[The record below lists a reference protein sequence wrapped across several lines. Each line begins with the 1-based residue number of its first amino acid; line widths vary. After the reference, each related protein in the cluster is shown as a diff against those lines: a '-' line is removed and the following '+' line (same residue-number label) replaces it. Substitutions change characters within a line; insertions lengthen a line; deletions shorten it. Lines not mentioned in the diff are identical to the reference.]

1 MNDLSSTDSLNMS
14 MALIERME
22 GTPVRGGKTYHDVSQ
37 RIEAFRAFHPRHQIK
52 TDMIANDGKMV
63 VFKASIF
70 DPDGKELATGHAEEV
85 RGSTQVNKTSA
96 LENCETSSI
105 GRALAQMGLHGGEFA
120 SLNEL
125 MGVPDKAAKLQ
136 QWDHYQQGLK
146 NNIHPHPFEETEGF
160 KQIKEV
166 LPNATVT
173 KTQPHGSFLQEHQEK
188 WQSVT
193 TADLLKIAAQ
203 DKAKLGEVLKRWRKE
218 ALAVFEICTTQEQYS
233 QVENRFHAEL
243 TEIRNTGK
251 GGSAWADKCFD
262 AMVPQLTN
270 IAERVSDNEINE
282 KSKVYL

>member
-14 MALIERME
+14 MALIDRME
-22 GTPVRGGKTYHDVSQ
+22 GTPVRGGKKYHDVSQ

-52 TDMIANDGKMV
+52 TDMIANDGKMI

-85 RGSTQVNKTSA
+85 RGSTNVNKTSA

-125 MGVPDKAAKLQ
+125 MGVPDKAEKLQ

-146 NNIHPHPFEETEGF
+146 NNIHPHPFEDTEGF

-173 KTQPHGSFLQEHQEK
+173 KAQPHGSFLQEHQEK

-193 TADLLKIAAQ
+193 TSDLLKIAAQ
-203 DKAKLGEVLKRWRKE
+203 DKAKLGEVLKRWREE
-218 ALAVFEICTTQEQYS
+218 AMAVFEICTTQEQYA
-233 QVENRFHAEL
+233 QVEKRFHAEL

-262 AMVPQLTN
+262 AMVPQLTD

>member
-270 IAERVSDNEINE
+270 IAERASDNEINE

>member
-146 NNIHPHPFEETEGF
+146 NNIHHHPFEETEGF

>member
-1 MNDLSSTDSLNMS
+1 MNDLSSTDSLNLS
-14 MALIERME
+14 MALIDRME
-22 GTPVRGGKTYHDVSQ
+22 GTPVRGGKKYHDVSQ

-52 TDMIANDGKMV
+52 TEMIANDGKMI

-146 NNIHPHPFEETEGF
+146 NNIHPHPFEDTEGF
-160 KQIKEV
+160 RQVKEV

-173 KTQPHGSFLQEHQEK
+173 RTQPHGSFLQEHQEK

-193 TADLLKIAAQ
+193 TADLLKINGQ
-203 DKAKLGEVLKRWRKE
+203 GKAKLGEVLSRWREE
-218 ALAVFEICTTQEQYS
+218 ALAVFEICTTQEQYAE
-233 QVENRFHAEL
+233 VEKRFHAEL
-243 TEIRNTGK
+243 TQIRNTGK
-251 GGSAWADKCFD
+251 GGNAWADKCFE
-262 AMVPQLTN
+262 AMASILN
-270 IAERVSDNEINE
+270 SIAERVSDNEINE

>member
-14 MALIERME
+14 MALIDRME
-22 GTPVRGGKTYHDVSQ
+22 GTPVRGGKKYHDVSQ

-52 TDMIANDGKMV
+52 TEMIANDGKMI

-85 RGSTQVNKTSA
+85 RGSTNVNKTSA

-125 MGVPDKAAKLQ
+125 MGVPDKAEKLQ

-146 NNIHPHPFEETEGF
+146 NNIHPHPFEDTEGF

-166 LPNATVT
+166 LPNATVI

-203 DKAKLGEVLKRWRKE
+203 DKAKLGAVLKLWREE
-218 ALAVFEICTTQEQYS
+218 ALAVFEICTTQEQYAE
-233 QVENRFHAEL
+233 VEKRFHTEL

-251 GGSAWADKCFD
+251 GGSAWADKCFET
-262 AMVPQLTN
+262 MVPQLTN

>member
-270 IAERVSDNEINE
+270 IAERVSDN
-282 KSKVYL
+282 

>member
-14 MALIERME
+14 MALIDRME
-22 GTPVRGGKTYHDVSQ
+22 GTPVRGGKKYHDVSQ

-52 TDMIANDGKMV
+52 TDMISNDGKMI

-85 RGSTQVNKTSA
+85 RGSSNVNKTSA

-125 MGVPDKAAKLQ
+125 MGVPDKAEKLQ

-146 NNIHPHPFEETEGF
+146 NNIHPHAFEETEGF

-173 KTQPHGSFLQEHQEK
+173 KAQPHGTFLEEHQEK

-193 TADLLKIAAQ
+193 TSDLLKIAAQ
-203 DKAKLGEVLKRWRKE
+203 DKAKLGGVLKLWREE
-218 ALAVFEICTTQEQYS
+218 AMAVFEICTTQEQYA
-233 QVENRFHAEL
+233 QVEKRFHAEL

-262 AMVPQLTN
+262 AMVPQLTD

>member
-14 MALIERME
+14 MALIDRME
-22 GTPVRGGKTYHDVSQ
+22 GTPVGGGKKYYDVSQ

-52 TDMIANDGKMV
+52 TEMIENDGKMI

-85 RGSTQVNKTSA
+85 RGSTNVNKTSA

-125 MGVPDKAAKLQ
+125 MGVPDKAEKLQ

-166 LPNATVT
+166 LPNSTVT

-188 WQSVT
+188 WQYVT

-203 DKAKLGEVLKRWRKE
+203 DKAKLGGVLKLWREE
-218 ALAVFEICTTQEQYS
+218 ALAVFEICTTQEQYAE
-233 QVENRFHAEL
+233 VEKRFHAEL

-262 AMVPQLTN
+262 AMVPQLTS

>member
-1 MNDLSSTDSLNMS
+1 MNDLSSTDSLNLS
-14 MALIERME
+14 MALIDRME
-22 GTPVRGGKTYHDVSQ
+22 GTPVRGGKKYHDVSQ

-52 TDMIANDGKMV
+52 TEMIANDGKMI

-146 NNIHPHPFEETEGF
+146 NNIHPHPFEDTEGF
-160 KQIKEV
+160 RQVKEV

-173 KTQPHGSFLQEHQEK
+173 RTQPHGSFLQEHQEK

-193 TADLLKIAAQ
+193 TADLLKINGQ
-203 DKAKLGEVLKRWRKE
+203 GKAKLGEVLSRWREE
-218 ALAVFEICTTQEQYS
+218 ALAVFEICTTQEQYA
-233 QVENRFHAEL
+233 QVEKRFHAEL

>member
-14 MALIERME
+14 MALIDRME
-22 GTPVRGGKTYHDVSQ
+22 GTPVRGGKKYHDVSQ

-52 TDMIANDGKMV
+52 TEMIANDGKMV

-125 MGVPDKAAKLQ
+125 MGVPDKAAKLK

-146 NNIHPHPFEETEGF
+146 NNIHPHPFEDTEGF

-166 LPNATVT
+166 LPNSTVT
-173 KTQPHGSFLQEHQEK
+173 RTQPHGSFLQEHQEK

-193 TADLLKIAAQ
+193 TADLVKIAGQ
-203 DKAKLGEVLKRWRKE
+203 DKAKLGEVLKRWREE
-218 ALAVFEICTTQEQYS
+218 ALAVFEICTTQEQYAE
-233 QVENRFHAEL
+233 VEKRFHAEL
-243 TEIRNTGK
+243 TQIRNTGQ
-251 GGSAWADKCFD
+251 GGNAWADKCFE
-262 AMVPQLTN
+262 AMASPLNN

>member
-14 MALIERME
+14 MALIDRME
-22 GTPVRGGKTYHDVSQ
+22 GTPVRGGKKYHDVSQ

-52 TDMIANDGKMV
+52 TDMIANDGKMI

-85 RGSTQVNKTSA
+85 RGSSNVNKTSA

-125 MGVPDKAAKLQ
+125 MGVPDKAEKLQ

-203 DKAKLGEVLKRWRKE
+203 DKAKLGEVLKRWRDE
-218 ALAVFEICTTQEQYS
+218 ALAVFEICTTQEQYAE
-233 QVENRFHAEL
+233 VEKRFHAEL
-243 TEIRNTGK
+243 TEIRNIGK

>member
-14 MALIERME
+14 MALIDRME
-22 GTPVRGGKTYHDVSQ
+22 GTPVRGGKKYHDVSQ

-52 TDMIANDGKMV
+52 TDMIANDGKMI

-85 RGSTQVNKTSA
+85 RGSTNVNKTSA

-125 MGVPDKAAKLQ
+125 MGVPDKAEKLQ
-136 QWDHYQQGLK
+136 QWDHYQKGLK
-146 NNIHPHPFEETEGF
+146 NNIHPHAFEETEGF

-173 KTQPHGSFLQEHQEK
+173 KAQPHGTFLEEHQEK

-203 DKAKLGEVLKRWRKE
+203 DKAKLGHVLKLWREE
-218 ALAVFEICTTQEQYS
+218 ALAVFEICTTQEQYA
-233 QVENRFHAEL
+233 QVEKRFHAEL

-262 AMVPQLTN
+262 AMVPQLTD
-270 IAERVSDNEINE
+270 IADRVSDNEINE

>member
-14 MALIERME
+14 MALIDRME
-22 GTPVRGGKTYHDVSQ
+22 GTPVRGGKKYHDVSQ

-52 TDMIANDGKMV
+52 TEMIANDGKMI
-63 VFKASIF
+63 VFKASIY
-70 DPDGKELATGHAEEV
+70 DPEGRELATGHAEEV
-85 RGSTQVNKTSA
+85 RGSTNVNKTSA

-125 MGVPDKAAKLQ
+125 MGVPDKAEKLQ

-173 KTQPHGSFLQEHQEK
+173 RTQPHGSFLQEHQEK

-203 DKAKLGEVLKRWRKE
+203 DKAKLGKVLKRWREE
-218 ALAVFEICTTQEQYS
+218 AMAVFEICTTQEQYA
-233 QVENRFHAEL
+233 QVEKRFHTEL

-262 AMVPQLTN
+262 AMVPQLTD
-270 IAERVSDNEINE
+270 IAERISDNEINE

>member
-14 MALIERME
+14 MVLIDRME
-22 GTPVRGGKTYHDVSQ
+22 GTPVRGGKKYHDVSQ

-52 TDMIANDGKMV
+52 TEMIANDGKMI
-63 VFKASIF
+63 VFKASIY
-70 DPDGKELATGHAEEV
+70 DPEGRELATGHAEEV
-85 RGSTQVNKTSA
+85 RGSTNVNKTSA

-125 MGVPDKAAKLQ
+125 MGVPDKAEKLQ

-173 KTQPHGSFLQEHQEK
+173 RTQPHGSFLQEHQEK

-203 DKAKLGEVLKRWRKE
+203 DKAKLGEVLKLWREE
-218 ALAVFEICTTQEQYS
+218 AMAVFEICTTQEQYA
-233 QVENRFHAEL
+233 QVEKRFHAEL

-262 AMVPQLTN
+262 AMVPQLTD
-270 IAERVSDNEINE
+270 IAERISDNEINE

>member
-52 TDMIANDGKMV
+52 SDMIANDGKMV

>member
-14 MALIERME
+14 MALIDRME
-22 GTPVRGGKTYHDVSQ
+22 GTPVRGGKKYHDVSQ

-52 TDMIANDGKMV
+52 TEMIANDGKMI

-85 RGSTQVNKTSA
+85 RGSTNVNKTSA

-125 MGVPDKAAKLQ
+125 MGVPDKAEKLQ

-146 NNIHPHPFEETEGF
+146 NNIHPHPFEDTEGF

-166 LPNATVT
+166 LPNATVI

-203 DKAKLGEVLKRWRKE
+203 DKAKLGAVLKLWREE
-218 ALAVFEICTTQEQYS
+218 ALAVFEICTTQEQYA
-233 QVENRFHAEL
+233 QVEKRFHAEL

-262 AMVPQLTN
+262 AMVPQLTD

-282 KSKVYL
+282 KSKIYL

>member
-14 MALIERME
+14 MALIDRME
-22 GTPVRGGKTYHDVSQ
+22 GTPVRGGKKYHDVSQ

-52 TDMIANDGKMV
+52 TEMIANDGKMI

-85 RGSTQVNKTSA
+85 RGSTNVNKTSA

-125 MGVPDKAAKLQ
+125 MGVPDKAEKLQ

-146 NNIHPHPFEETEGF
+146 NNIHPHPFEDTEGF

-166 LPNATVT
+166 LPNATVI

-203 DKAKLGEVLKRWRKE
+203 DKAKLGAVLKLWREE
-218 ALAVFEICTTQEQYS
+218 ALAVFEICTTQEQYAE
-233 QVENRFHAEL
+233 VEKRFHTEL

>member
-146 NNIHPHPFEETEGF
+146 NNILRSYLG
-160 KQIKEV
+160 I
-166 LPNATVT
+166 
-173 KTQPHGSFLQEHQEK
+173 
-188 WQSVT
+188 
-193 TADLLKIAAQ
+193 
-203 DKAKLGEVLKRWRKE
+203 DK
-218 ALAVFEICTTQEQYS
+218 
-233 QVENRFHAEL
+233 
-243 TEIRNTGK
+243 
-251 GGSAWADKCFD
+251 
-262 AMVPQLTN
+262 
-270 IAERVSDNEINE
+270 
-282 KSKVYL
+282 

>member
-14 MALIERME
+14 MALIDRME
-22 GTPVRGGKTYHDVSQ
+22 GTPVRGGKKYHDVSQ

-52 TDMIANDGKMV
+52 TEMIANDGKMV

-146 NNIHPHPFEETEGF
+146 NNIHPHPFEDTEGF

-173 KTQPHGSFLQEHQEK
+173 RTQPHGSFLQEHQEK

-193 TADLLKIAAQ
+193 TADLVKIAGQ
-203 DKAKLGEVLKRWRKE
+203 TKAKLGEVLKRWREE
-218 ALAVFEICTTQEQYS
+218 ALAVFEICTTQEQYAE
-233 QVENRFHAEL
+233 VEKRFHAEL
-243 TEIRNTGK
+243 TQIRNTGK
-251 GGSAWADKCFD
+251 GGNAWADKCFE
-262 AMVPQLTN
+262 AMASTLN
-270 IAERVSDNEINE
+270 SIAERVSDNEINE

>member
-1 MNDLSSTDSLNMS
+1 
-14 MALIERME
+14 
-22 GTPVRGGKTYHDVSQ
+22 
-37 RIEAFRAFHPRHQIK
+37 
-52 TDMIANDGKMV
+52 MISNDGKMI

-85 RGSTQVNKTSA
+85 RGSSNVNKTSA

-125 MGVPDKAAKLQ
+125 MGVPDKAEKLQ

-146 NNIHPHPFEETEGF
+146 NNIHPHPFEETEDF

-203 DKAKLGEVLKRWRKE
+203 DKAKLGGVLKLWREE
-218 ALAVFEICTTQEQYS
+218 ALAVFEICTTQEQYAE
-233 QVENRFHAEL
+233 VEKRFHTEL

-251 GGSAWADKCFD
+251 GGIAWADKCFD
-262 AMVPQLTN
+262 AMVPQLTS